1 MTDSYI
7 RLSTPVKAFRFDGQ
21 PQDQWPAWLLD
32 HKVNSTM
39 GMVSPALAQGV
50 LLIPQMHGPTVNV
63 VPGQYVVLEGGK
75 LAKFTAD
82 QFAEAFVAA
91 GAEPAT
97 QTTEPLVEAATVAAP
112 EPVAEAPAAAAAP
125 EPVAE
130 KPASRT
136 GAAPAPEA
144 PAAEADAAE

>member
-1 MTDSYI
+1 MTDYI
-7 RLSTPVKAFRFDGQ
+7 RLSTPVKAFQFEGQ
-21 PQDQWPAWLLD
+21 PQDQWPTWLLE

-75 LAKFTAD
+75 LTKYTAD
-82 QFAEAFVAA
+82 QFVESFVAA
-91 GAEPAT
+91 GAEAAT
-97 QTTEPLVEAATVAAP
+97 PMTEPTASTAAP
-112 EPVAEAPAAAAAP
+112 EPVAEAPAAAAP
-125 EPVAE
+125 EPVVERPAPRA
-130 KPASRT
+130 KPTA
-136 GAAPAPEA
+136 APEA